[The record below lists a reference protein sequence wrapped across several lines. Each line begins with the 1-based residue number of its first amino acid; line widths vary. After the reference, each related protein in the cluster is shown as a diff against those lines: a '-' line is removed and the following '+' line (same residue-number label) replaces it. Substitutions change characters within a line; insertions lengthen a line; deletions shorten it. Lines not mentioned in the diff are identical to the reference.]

1 MQGYFSCPSLLVHL
15 RSLWGFPF
23 LLHRK
28 HAQTLLTTSSV
39 VYAAWFGYGYLQAF
53 YLNPDPQSPIASLS
67 KFGAWH
73 LFLVQLAAAVGLL
86 GRLAE

>member
-1 MQGYFSCPSLLVHL
+1 
-15 RSLWGFPF
+15 
-23 LLHRK
+23 
-28 HAQTLLTTSSV
+28 V